1 MSLYDFNTIPLFYN
15 NCKTKSFNQAAQQFF
30 VSQPSLTNSMKD
42 LPQKLLDQQ
51 IARICK
57 KNVWQN
63 QKKLQNLLPF

>member
-1 MSLYDFNTIPLFYN
+1 MTLTQLHYFITIA
-15 NCKTKSFNQAAQQFF
+15 KTKSFNQVAQQLF

-42 LPQKLLDQQ
+42 LPQELLDQQ
-51 IARICK
+51 IACICK